1 MPTVP
6 GKRVTLQDVAH
17 ATGYTA
23 NTVSRALKNK
33 PDISAE
39 TCRKIQETARKMG
52 YVRNEMAGSLRSGQT
67 KTLGVI
73 VGGMSNPYYGRMTD
87 DIQDAATE
95 EGYSLLIFCSRDDPA
110 QEYKLIETAI
120 SRQVDG
126 ILLFPCRGSQPSI
139 DRLKAVGI
147 PYVLMARYL
156 KKGQDDCII
165 CDEEK
170 GAYLATKHLLEAGRH
185 PAFLNSYDVVFSSEQ
200 RRAGFLRA
208 CHEAGLSPEQCP
220 VAVCPDDE
228 SICRQLTEWKVQG
241 VNGLFVFC
249 DMEAWN
255 ARLLMKNLGWKVPGD
270 FALVGFD
277 NIQGTWHL
285 PSPLCSV
292 DYNTR
297 DMVKSGMALLMKRIH
312 GDHSDPQTI
321 LFEPRLVC
329 RGSCGRLS
337 QEEHF

>member
-1 MPTVP
+1 MPTIP
-6 GKRVTLQDVAH
+6 GKRVTLQDVAR

-33 PDISAE
+33 SDISAE
-39 TCRKIQETARKMG
+39 TCRKIQNAAREMG

-95 EGYSLLIFCSRDDPA
+95 EGYSLLIFCSRDDPEL
-110 QEYKLIETAI
+110 EYKLMETAI

-126 ILLFPCRGSQPSI
+126 ILLFPCRGSQPTI

-156 KKGQDDCII
+156 REGQDDCVI

-208 CHEAGLSPEQCP
+208 CREAGLSSEQCP

-228 SICRQLTEWKVQG
+228 SIRRQLLKWQAQG
-241 VNGLFVFC
+241 IDGLFVFC

-255 ARLLMKNLGWKVPGD
+255 ARLLMKELGWKVPRD
-270 FALVGFD
+270 CALVGFD
-277 NIQGTWHL
+277 NIQGTWRL

-297 DMVKSGMALLMKRIH
+297 DMVKSSMDLLMRRIK
-312 GDHSDPQTI
+312 GDHSAPKTI
-321 LFEPRLVC
+321 LFEPRIIC
-329 RGSCGRLS
+329 RGSCGRPT